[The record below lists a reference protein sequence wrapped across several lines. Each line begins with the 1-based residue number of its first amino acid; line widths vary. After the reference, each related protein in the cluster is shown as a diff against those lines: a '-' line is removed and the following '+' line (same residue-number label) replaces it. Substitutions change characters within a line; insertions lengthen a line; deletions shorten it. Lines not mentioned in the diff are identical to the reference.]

1 MRLLCSG
8 YGAETGSDLLAVKLF
23 ENMETGEVR
32 TEVTGGIRQGDSPS
46 FSLLHG
52 GFLYTV
58 AELVG
63 EKHAYIYQYSLSEAG
78 IPVPTGKKIF
88 LPGGEL
94 CHLYAGEKAL
104 YASCYGTGD
113 FFAVDYDLEKILW
126 HRSPGAGVIDVQ
138 AVDDGAREACS
149 TQAADASTQKTDV
162 SAQASDAST
171 QKTDVSTQ
179 APDVSAQT
187 EKISP
192 HAHWVSEQDNILY
205 LADLGCDRIY
215 RYELKD
221 GLPEKELEALV
232 LPTGAGSR
240 QPLPETEHGKLLSA
254 QELEGTLRR
263 WENGVCTECVK
274 TSRFDGTN
282 YPGTVCMADEKT
294 AIVCNRGANTLSAFS
309 TDGKLQYLGEWET
322 GNWPRHLLQ
331 IPGTD
336 LIVNACNK
344 EGTLVIFAWNGRELI
359 RKGEIALPGASCAV
373 YLSGK

>member
-1 MRLLCSG
+1 MEHEIRLLCSG

-32 TEVTGGIRQGDSPS
+32 TEITGGIRQGDSPS

-63 EKHAYIYQYSLSEAG
+63 EKHAYIYQYSLSKAG
-78 IPVPTGKKIF
+78 IPAPTGKKIF

-113 FFAVDYDLEKILW
+113 FFAVDYDLKKILW
-126 HRSPGAGVIDVQ
+126 HRMPGAGVIGAQ
-138 AVDDGAREACS
+138 AADDGARESCS
-149 TQAADASTQKTDV
+149 TQALDV
-162 SAQASDAST
+162 SAQA
-171 QKTDVSTQ
+171 
-179 APDVSAQT
+179 
-187 EKISP
+187 EKICP
-192 HAHWVSEQDNILY
+192 HAHWVSEQDNVLY

-232 LPTGAGSR
+232 LPIGAGPR

-263 WENGVCTECVK
+263 WGNGVCTEMVK
-274 TSRFDGTN
+274 TSKFDGTN

-309 TDGKLQYLGEWET
+309 TDGKLQYLGEWAT
-322 GNWPRHLLQ
+322 DNWPRHLLQ

-344 EGTLVIFAWNGRELI
+344 EGTLVIFTWNGKELI
-359 RKGEIALPGASCAV
+359 RKGEITLPGASCAV
-373 YLSGK
+373 HLSGN

>member
-1 MRLLCSG
+1 MRGIMEQEIRLLCSG

-23 ENMETGEVR
+23 ENMETGEVH

-63 EKHAYIYQYSLSEAG
+63 EKHAYIYQYRLSEDG

-94 CHLYAGEKAL
+94 CHLYAGKKAL

-113 FFAVDYDLEKILW
+113 FFAVDYDLEKIRW
-126 HRSPGAGVIDVQ
+126 HRSPGAGVID
-138 AVDDGAREACS
+138 
-149 TQAADASTQKTDV
+149 
-162 SAQASDAST
+162 
-171 QKTDVSTQ
+171 
-179 APDVSAQT
+179 AQT
-187 EKISP
+187 EKICP

-232 LPTGAGSR
+232 LPTGEGPR
-240 QPLPETEHGKLLSA
+240 QLLPEKESGKLLSA
-254 QELEGTLRR
+254 QELGGTLRR
-263 WENGVCTECVK
+263 WKNGGCSECVK

-282 YPGTVCMADEKT
+282 YPGTICMADEKT
-294 AIVCNRGANTLSAFS
+294 VIVCNRGANTLSAFS
-309 TDGKLQYLGEWET
+309 TDGKLRYLGEWAT

-331 IPGTD
+331 IPGMD

-344 EGTLVIFAWNGRELI
+344 EGTLVIFAWNGKELI
-359 RKGEIALPGASCAV
+359 RKDEIILSGASCAV

>member
-1 MRLLCSG
+1 MRGTMEQEIRLLCSG

-23 ENMETGEVR
+23 ENTETGEVH

-63 EKHAYIYQYSLSEAG
+63 EKHAYIYQYSLSEDG

-113 FFAVDYDLEKILW
+113 FFAVDYDLEKIRW
-126 HRSPGAGVIDVQ
+126 HRSPGAGVID
-138 AVDDGAREACS
+138 
-149 TQAADASTQKTDV
+149 
-162 SAQASDAST
+162 AQAE
-171 QKTDVSTQ
+171 KTC
-179 APDVSAQT
+179 
-187 EKISP
+187 P

-232 LPTGAGSR
+232 LRKAAQRSGAGR
-240 QPLPETEHGKLLSA
+240 HTAPLGK
-254 QELEGTLRR
+254 R
-263 WENGVCTECVK
+263 WLYRVCKNE
-274 TSRFDGTN
+274 
-282 YPGTVCMADEKT
+282 
-294 AIVCNRGANTLSAFS
+294 
-309 TDGKLQYLGEWET
+309 
-322 GNWPRHLLQ
+322 Q
-331 IPGTD
+331 I
-336 LIVNACNK
+336 
-344 EGTLVIFAWNGRELI
+344 
-359 RKGEIALPGASCAV
+359 
-373 YLSGK
+373 